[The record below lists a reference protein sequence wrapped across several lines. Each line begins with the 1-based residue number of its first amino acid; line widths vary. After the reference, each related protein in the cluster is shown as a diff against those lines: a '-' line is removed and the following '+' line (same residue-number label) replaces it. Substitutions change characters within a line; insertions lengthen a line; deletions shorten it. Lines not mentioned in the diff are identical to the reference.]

1 MPRLRLFAEL
11 REAAGTASA
20 EVPGSTVGEM
30 LSNAAAYFGPAFS
43 EGLAAAQVWLNGERA
58 GASTAVVEGDEVSL
72 IPPASGGTALVRST
86 GGIEALLLVAV
97 TALLFVG
104 NALSVRWLAVA
115 VLLGGVL
122 WAHDLAVASGGRG
135 QWLGALPIMLA
146 VFGSVLA
153 TYRFGIPGM
162 AAAAAGAVMLGLLWS
177 IVTPRLRPLE
187 SIAGGALVA
196 AIGALG
202 AGSMILLRLRS
213 EAEMTSFLVV
223 AVVSVGVSWLVS
235 SIESAPIDPLTA
247 GVLAALGAAVVAGAV
262 WSEDLW
268 PIVAAGAA
276 AAVAL
281 VAGRNAGSL
290 ARSGGLFLG
299 GQTPGTLAHLD
310 GVMLAAAAFWVVL
323 RFIA

>member
-11 REAAGTASA
+11 REVAGTGSA

-30 LSNAAAYFGPAFS
+30 LGNAVAFFGPAFA
-43 EGLAAAQVWLNGERA
+43 EGLAGAQVWLNGERA
-58 GASTAVVEGDEVSL
+58 GSSTAVVEGDEVSL
-72 IPPASGGTALVRST
+72 IPVVAGGTGVVRST
-86 GGIEALLLVAV
+86 AGIEAALLAGV
-97 TALLFVG
+97 TILLFVG
-104 NALSVRWLAVA
+104 NAFEVKWLAVA

-122 WAHDLAVASGGRG
+122 WAHDLAVASAGRG
-135 QWLGALPIMLA
+135 QWLGALPIMFS

-162 AAAAAGAVMLGLLWS
+162 AAATAGAALVGLLWS
-177 IVTPRLRPLE
+177 IVTPHLRPLE
-187 SIAGGALVA
+187 SIAGGVMVS

-202 AGSMILLRLRS
+202 AGSMVLLRLRS

-223 AVVSVGVSWLVS
+223 AVAAVGVSWLVS
-235 SIESAPIDPLTA
+235 SIESTPIDPLTA
-247 GVLAALGAAVVAGAV
+247 GVLAALAAAVVAGAV

-276 AAVAL
+276 AAVGL

-290 ARSGGLFLG
+290 ARSGGLYLG
-299 GQTPGTLAHLD
+299 GETPGTLAHFD
-310 GVMLAAAAFWVVL
+310 GVMLAAAAFWAVL
-323 RFIA
+323 RFIG

>member
-1 MPRLRLFAEL
+1 MPRLRLFAGL
-11 REAAGTASA
+11 REAAGTGSA

-30 LSNAAAYFGPAFS
+30 LANAAAYFGPAFS
-43 EGLAAAQVWLNGERA
+43 DGLATAQVWLNGERA
-58 GASTAVVEGDEVSL
+58 GPSTAVVEGDEVSL
-72 IPPASGGTALVRST
+72 IPPASAGAALVRST
-86 GGIEALLLVAV
+86 AGIETALLLGV
-97 TALLFVG
+97 TVLLFVG
-104 NALSVRWLAVA
+104 NAFSVKWLAVA
-115 VLLGGVL
+115 VVLGGLL

-162 AAAAAGAVMLGLLWS
+162 AAAAAGAALLGLFWS
-177 IVTPRLRPLE
+177 IVTPHLRPLE
-187 SIAGGALVA
+187 SIAGGVLVA

-213 EAEMTSFLVV
+213 ESEMTAFLVV
-223 AVVSVGVSWLVS
+223 AVVAVAVSWLVS
-235 SIESAPIDPLTA
+235 SIEAFPIDPLTA
-247 GVLAALGAAVVAGAV
+247 GVIAALGAAVVAGAV

-276 AAVAL
+276 AAAGL

-290 ARSGGLFLG
+290 ARSGGMYLG